1 MTQVLVNFVGGY
13 LFGSIPFAYLLTRG
27 VAEIDIRKAGSG
39 NVGGYN
45 AYIVTQSKW
54 TGLLAGVLDCLKGLI
69 AVQASLWLHPD
80 SYLSQCVALLG
91 ALAGHNYSIW
101 IGFKGGRGLATAAG
115 GMLLL
120 GLSYGVIWCVAWFIA
135 KTLKRDILTSNL
147 VAILVTP
154 PILWILPWSVVKAL
168 IVVQVESGTFLFFS
182 CILSAVLLLS
192 HVDAVRDVW
201 KGTKINDSEPSSS
214 NT

>member
-1 MTQVLVNFVGGY
+1 M
-13 LFGSIPFAYLLTRG
+13 
-27 VAEIDIRKAGSG
+27 
-39 NVGGYN
+39 
-45 AYIVTQSKW
+45 
-54 TGLLAGVLDCLKGLI
+54 GVLDCLKGLI
-69 AVQASLWLHPD
+69 TVQASLWLFPN
-80 SYLSQCVALLG
+80 SYLSQSVALLG

-101 IGFKGGRGLATAAG
+101 LGFKGGKGLATAAG
-115 GMLLL
+115 GMLFL

-154 PILWILPWSVVKAL
+154 PILWILPWSLVQAL
-168 IVVQVESGTFLFFS
+168 IVVRVESGTFLFFS

-192 HVDAVRDVW
+192 HLDAVRDIW
-201 KGTKINDSEPSSS
+201 NGSKTNGTAPSPS

>member
-1 MTQVLVNFVGGY
+1 MIPVLVNFVGGY
-13 LFGSIPFAYLLTRG
+13 LLGSIPFAYLLTRG
-27 VAEIDIRKAGSG
+27 VAAIDIRKAGSG

-45 AYIVTQSKW
+45 AYVVTQSKW
-54 TGLLAGVLDCLKGLI
+54 TGLLVGVLDCLKGLI
-69 AVQASLWLHPD
+69 AVQASLWLFPN
-80 SYLSQCVALLG
+80 SYLSQSVALLG

-101 IGFKGGRGLATAAG
+101 LGFKGGKGLATAAG
-115 GMLLL
+115 GMLFL

-154 PILWILPWSVVKAL
+154 PILWILPWSLVQAL
-168 IVVQVESGTFLFFS
+168 IVVRVESGTFLFFS

-192 HVDAVRDVW
+192 HLDAVRDIW
-201 KGTKINDSEPSSS
+201 NGSKTNGTAPSPS